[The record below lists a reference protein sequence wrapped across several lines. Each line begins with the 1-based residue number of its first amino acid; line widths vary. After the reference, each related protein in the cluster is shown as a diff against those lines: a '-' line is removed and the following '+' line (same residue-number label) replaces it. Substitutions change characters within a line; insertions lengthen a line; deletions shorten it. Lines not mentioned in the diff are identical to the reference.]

1 MEDVMKKLLSLF
13 LVLIMSVSMLASCS
27 VAEGIFGGGS
37 SENENES
44 GDGYKYTDFTDEEKQ
59 ILTES
64 VGRVIPFIPCHKYY
78 FGGIYDKADFSDGV
92 KYYTT
97 GSTRADFDN
106 YVKLYADYEFV
117 GTYVDN
123 FGDTWYTYKNDGI
136 TVNISYYF
144 YSGVSYID
152 VLAYPTTDSDGG
164 NTDGG
169 NTDSGNTDSGN
180 TGGGNTS
187 GGNTDS
193 GNDNTGS
200 GSGTTTESGYRAIDF
215 TRATKVKDVTEQGF
229 YLGGCP
235 TKGSPKVLVIPVE
248 FNDETASSNGYTID
262 AIKEAWYG
270 DSQSLDYYSVDE
282 YYYQSSYGQLDL
294 DITVLDY
301 WFRPEKAS
309 TYYAAQTMNFDGEE
323 VFIGDQMVMD
333 EALEELSKTMDL
345 SDFDSDDNGMIDAVV
360 LINTL
365 EIDYES
371 DFQWAFRYWNMYTD
385 SNDEYYEYNGVS
397 AKDYL
402 WASYKFMHETYDDD
416 GNVDYNGTKPS
427 NTYTYIHEFGHVL
440 GADDYYDTVGDASP
454 MGGYDVMDYMIGDH
468 NAYTKFNYGWITES
482 RLVTTTTSVTL
493 TLEAFGKNGDTI
505 IIANNWSDGDGA
517 YQEYYIVVYYTMD
530 GLNGGDFASYFS
542 RDGIVVYHVNST
554 LESFNDNGK
563 IYYDV
568 KNNNSSQS
576 ASDDYGT
583 ADNLIEFVTHSGETY
598 TYVEGD
604 SLPTVRDDSGSTLG
618 YTFTVDSLDGDTAT
632 ITFTKR

>member
-1 MEDVMKKLLSLF
+1 
-13 LVLIMSVSMLASCS
+13 MSVSMLASCS
-27 VAEGIFGGGS
+27 VIEGILGTDS
-37 SENENES
+37 SKGES
-44 GDGYKYTDFTDEEKQ
+44 NREDGYKYTDFTDEEKK

-64 VGRVIPFIPCHKYY
+64 VGRVIPFIPCNKYY
-78 FGGIYDKADFSDGV
+78 FEGIYDKADFGDGV

-106 YVKLYADYEFV
+106 YVKLYANYEFS

-123 FGDTWYTYKNDGI
+123 FGDTWDIYKSEGI

-152 VLAYPTTDSDGG
+152 VLVYPTADTDD
-164 NTDGG
+164 NNGG

-180 TGGGNTS
+180 ADS
-187 GGNTDS
+187 GNTDS
-193 GNDNTGS
+193 GNTNSGNTDSGNNNTGS
-200 GSGTTTESGYRAIDF
+200 GDGGTTTETGYRAIDF
-215 TRATKVKDVTEQGF
+215 TKATKVKDVTEQGF

-248 FNDETASSNGYTID
+248 FSDETASSNGYTVD

-301 WFRPEKAS
+301 WFRPEKTS

-323 VFIGDQMVMD
+323 MFIGDQMVMD

-345 SDFDSDDNGMIDAVV
+345 SDFDSDNNDMIDAVV

-385 SNDEYYEYNGVS
+385 NEGYYYEYDGVS
-397 AKDYL
+397 ANDYL
-402 WASYKFMHETYDDD
+402 WASYKFMYETYDDD

-440 GADDYYDTVGDASP
+440 GADDYYDYNDTTGESSP
-454 MGGYDVMDYMIGDH
+454 LEGCDVMDYMIGDH
-468 NAYTKFNYGWITES
+468 NAYTKFHYGWVTES
-482 RLVTTTTSVTL
+482 RLVSTTTSITL
-493 TLEAFGKNGDTI
+493 TLEAFSENGDTI
-505 IIANNWSDGDGA
+505 IIANNWSDDNGA

-530 GLNGGDFASYFS
+530 GLNGGEFGYFENE
-542 RDGIVVYHVNST
+542 GIVVYHVNAT
-554 LESFNDNGK
+554 LEASTENGQF
-563 IYYDV
+563 YYDLMY
-568 KNNNSSQS
+568 NNNSIYGEN
-576 ASDDYGT
+576 YGT
-583 ADNLIEFVTHSGETY
+583 EHNLIEFVKTSRGNI
-598 TYVEGD
+598 VFGVGD
-604 SLPTVRDDSGSTLG
+604 SLPTVKDDSGNSLG
-618 YTFTVDSLDGDTAT
+618 YTFKVDSLDGDTAT